1 MTHTGL
7 SEESSFLDIGSG
19 VGRSG
24 LCIAQVVGVKH
35 SVGIEIEKIR
45 YLLSQN
51 NHKKLLQLTLEEET
65 SIKVRNC
72 FFQHGDILQATH
84 LNPFSH
90 VYMLDVW

>member
-19 VGRSG
+19 TGKPNVH
-24 LCIAQVVGVKH
+24 IAQVVGVKH

-84 LNPFSH
+84 FNPFSH